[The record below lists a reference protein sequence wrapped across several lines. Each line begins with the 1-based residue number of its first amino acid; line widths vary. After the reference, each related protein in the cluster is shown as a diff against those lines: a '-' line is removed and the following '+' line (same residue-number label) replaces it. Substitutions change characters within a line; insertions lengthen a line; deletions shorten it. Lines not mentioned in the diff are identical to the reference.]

1 MEAGVV
7 GVATGGAVVAVVV
20 ETTMVVAVET
30 GEITGTT
37 QIPLGMIRLTLLQ
50 TFSRNR
56 ENQISKSAF
65 VRTKPKS
72 GMRNTST

>member
-7 GVATGGAVVAVVV
+7 EVVAEGAVVAVVV
-20 ETTMVVAVET
+20 ETTMVVVVEA
-30 GEITGTT
+30 GEITETT

-56 ENQISKSAF
+56 EN
-65 VRTKPKS
+65 
-72 GMRNTST
+72 